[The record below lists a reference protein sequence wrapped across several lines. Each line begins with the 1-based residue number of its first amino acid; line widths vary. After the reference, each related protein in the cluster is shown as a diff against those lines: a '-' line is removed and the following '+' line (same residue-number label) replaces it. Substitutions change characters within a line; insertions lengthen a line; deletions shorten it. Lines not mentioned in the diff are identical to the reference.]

1 MVVGG
6 GAEKEE
12 VVEEEVGRTGG
23 MTAVEAELVVG
34 AAEEEVEGE
43 GPALMQPTPAQTNP
57 GKQHPP
63 PISDAHPVF
72 PSAHIDT
79 DPPHVA
85 PAGQQPT
92 LPSPTSSISTHVSD
106 VLQQLFGY
114 PMREQLVVPS
124 GQFHCRR

>member
-1 MVVGG
+1 MKKKGERE
-6 GAEKEE
+6 EKEE
-12 VVEEEVGRTGG
+12 RKSVH
-23 MTAVEAELVVG
+23 
-34 AAEEEVEGE
+34 
-43 GPALMQPTPAQTNP
+43 PTPAQTNP

-72 PSAHIDT
+72 PSAHVDT

-106 VLQQLFGY
+106 VRQQLFGY

-124 GQFHCRR
+124 GQFHWRR